1 MILLKTTE
9 YAIRILTFVAKNNQQ
24 LNSAKYLHEQL
35 NIPYKYL
42 TSLMTSLVKSGYLMS
57 VQGRNGGFKINKKL
71 SEITL
76 AKIIETTQGMDSF
89 NGCVLGLYECSDD
102 NPCAMH
108 HVWQH
113 NKENFLNTIKN
124 TTLNDLYGMNITKY

>member
-9 YAIRILTFVAKNNQQ
+9 YSIRILTFMAKNDQQ

-35 NIPYKYL
+35 SIPYKYL
-42 TSLMTSLVKSGYLMS
+42 TSLMTGLVKSGYLIS
-57 VQGRNGGFKINKKL
+57 VQGRDGGFKINKKL
-71 SEITL
+71 KEITL

-89 NGCVLGLYECSDD
+89 DGCVLGFYECSDG

-108 HVWQH
+108 FFWQN
-113 NKENFLNTIKN
+113 NKENFLSTIRN
-124 TTLNDLYGMNITKY
+124 TTLEDLCSANTTKY